1 MYYSSI
7 TYELQNEVLIW
18 KNLCKKARKLFSHSV
33 TAAPLD
39 LIPLVLRKA
48 LFHRASLS
56 AFSLISSILSKQKN
70 LWYYRI
76 SWVKRPFS
84 PACGKPH
91 VAWQWRSKEKGQ
103 KDQESQKK
111 KKRKSIPKSP
121 KSVTT
126 KGEFKILLQSNSI
139 LLSGNCWLQHP
150 VALNNLSL

>member
-1 MYYSSI
+1 MNSK
-7 TYELQNEVLIW
+7 NEVLIW
-18 KNLCKKARKLFSHSV
+18 KTCVREARKLFSHSV

-39 LIPLVLRKA
+39 LIPPGLGESLNSQSITVCLSHWFLLYYRSRK
-48 LFHRASLS
+48 
-56 AFSLISSILSKQKN
+56 ICDII
-70 LWYYRI
+70 RI

-91 VAWQWRSKEKGQ
+91 VAWQWRSKEKRAERSR
-103 KDQESQKK
+103 KSKKKK

-126 KGEFKILLQSNSI
+126 KRWVQDLLQSSSI
-139 LLSGNCWLQHP
+139 LLSSNYDCNA